1 MKLHLYTVAVLL
13 LIGTC
18 STATAQ
24 EQQVWTLEK
33 SIAHAIESNNL
44 IRIRQLQ
51 IEEQESKIKEA
62 QIKRYPALTVNSTYQ
77 YNVNVGSLT
86 IPAGSIGVLPLGPVP
101 IPMPNTDVTAELG
114 THNTF
119 NAGVLAYQP
128 LTQQAKIGTG
138 IEVAKTEKNMATLEL
153 NKAQLQ
159 IKNGI
164 EQLYYG
170 ILATR
175 KRIVE
180 AEKNIEV
187 AQLKLY
193 DLESAL
199 NSGKTIDANTAGLN
213 ANIASQE
220 QELLKLRFQEE
231 DYIASFRQL
240 TGIND
245 AELIL
250 AEEVVT
256 IEVIG
261 DLDAL
266 QAQAKANN
274 PDIQLSQLQIQK
286 GELAIKAAQ
295 HSNLPEL
302 GIIAGYTYQQ
312 GNLIFPEN
320 NPYAGI
326 NLKWNIQDLF
336 SNKQLANQRKL
347 LVQQAQEN
355 ETYMRQ
361 QVAVSVEKAYRKL
374 RQAEELIAVAQKA
387 VDYRKQELKI
397 EQDKA
402 AAGLNRPINLLET
415 EAALAKS
422 EADLYGAQM
431 SYKVAKAEL
440 EMLVNG
446 K

>member
-1 MKLHLYTVAVLL
+1 MKSHLYTVALL
-13 LIGTC
+13 VLIGT
-18 STATAQ
+18 SNTATAQ

-33 SIAHAIESNNL
+33 SIAHAMESNNL

-51 IEEQESKIKEA
+51 IEEHEGKIKEA

-77 YNVNVGSLT
+77 YNANIGSLT
-86 IPAGSIGVLPLGPVP
+86 IPAGSFGVLPLGPTP
-101 IPMPNTDVTAELG
+101 ILLPNSDVTAELG

-128 LTQQAKIGTG
+128 LTQQGKIGTG
-138 IEVAKTEKNMATLEL
+138 IEVAKTDKSIATLEL
-153 NKAQLQ
+153 SKAQLQ

-193 DLESAL
+193 DLQSAL

-213 ANIASQE
+213 ANSASQE

-240 TGIND
+240 TGITD
-245 AELIL
+245 GELL
-250 AEEVVT
+250 LVEEPVT
-256 IEVIG
+256 MVATT
-261 DLDAL
+261 DLQSL
-266 QAQAKANN
+266 QAQANTNN

-286 GELAIKAAQ
+286 GELAVKAAQ

-312 GNLIFPEN
+312 GNLIYPEN

-355 ETYMRQ
+355 EAYTRQ
-361 QVAVSVEKAYRKL
+361 QVSVSVEKAYRKL
-374 RQAEELIAVAQKA
+374 RQAEQLIVVAQKA
-387 VDYRKQELKI
+387 IDFRKQEYKI
-397 EQDKA
+397 ENDKQI
-402 AAGLNRPINLLET
+402 AGLNRPINLLET

-440 EMLVNG
+440 ELLVNS